1 MYNPRSS
8 KNILPK
14 KKILFRSLNAEG
26 IQGFVKGSKKC
37 NGKIICDLTDETASN
52 QIEKFDAIVFDIIY
66 YRPVHV
72 QLIQIL
78 SHFLIIRASFWKYK
92 ISFVKQKSV

>member
-1 MYNPRSS
+1 MNNPRSS

-72 QLIQIL
+72 NSISFYDNWSQ
-78 SHFLIIRASFWKYK
+78 FLK
-92 ISFVKQKSV
+92 IKMSFVKQKSV

>member
-1 MYNPRSS
+1 MNNPRSP
-8 KNILPK
+8 KNNLPK
-14 KKILFRSLNAEG
+14 KKILFHSLNAEG

-72 QLIQIL
+72 HYSKFYLI
-78 SHFLIIRASFWKYK
+78 F
-92 ISFVKQKSV
+92 

>member
-1 MYNPRSS
+1 MNNPRSQ
-8 KNILPK
+8 KTILPK

-52 QIEKFDAIVFDIIY
+52 QIEIFDAIVFDIIY

-72 QLIQIL
+72 
-78 SHFLIIRASFWKYK
+78 H
-92 ISFVKQKSV
+92 